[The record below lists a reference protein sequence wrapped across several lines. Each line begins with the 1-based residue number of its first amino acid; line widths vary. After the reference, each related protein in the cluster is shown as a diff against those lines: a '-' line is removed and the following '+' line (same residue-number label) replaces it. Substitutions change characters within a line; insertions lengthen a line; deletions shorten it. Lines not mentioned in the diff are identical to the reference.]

1 MLTLRRACSVGDAIT
16 YAPPSRRQRRAPPQT
31 LAPAVHSSSIVGTP
45 HRRTMQTC
53 HKRGR
58 EGKGSQTTHVA
69 TRWGHLTPGGRKWRG
84 GTARGRVGA
93 PMVALLFRGAGV
105 GGAGDNDALFR

>member
-84 GTARGRVGA
+84 G
-93 PMVALLFRGAGV
+93 AGQ
-105 GGAGDNDALFR
+105 GGAGGPPGAVPLLGAGGGGGGGGG